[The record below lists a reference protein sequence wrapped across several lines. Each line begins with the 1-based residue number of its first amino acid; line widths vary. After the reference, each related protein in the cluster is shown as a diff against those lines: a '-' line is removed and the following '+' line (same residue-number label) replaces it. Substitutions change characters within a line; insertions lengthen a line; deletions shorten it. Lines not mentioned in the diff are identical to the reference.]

1 MAHGF
6 VGATAKQL
14 MAKRLRL
21 GEVLIEMGL
30 ISEVQLER
38 ALEMQKAKG
47 DRLGKVLIS
56 EGFVSS
62 VDIAKALARRLDID
76 FVSLGD
82 LSIDQATLEV
92 LPYDVCKRNDLVP
105 IEVTPLGMV
114 VAMAD
119 PTNVMALDELKLIS
133 GKEIRI
139 VAAAPEAIDMTL
151 SGLVSLDQTV
161 AEIAQSADDWI
172 DDHVPLEDIRDANS
186 DAPAIQLVNQ
196 IITKAVLD
204 GASDLHFEPQAD
216 DMVVRFR
223 KDGVLTHVT
232 TVPHKLQAGVT
243 SRIKIMSS
251 LDISERRRPQD
262 GRVPILVGDRPIDL
276 RVAILPTVY
285 GEKSV
290 MRVLDKSNVMLTME
304 QMGFLPEQLD
314 KLRHCYTQPY
324 GCLLVTGPTG
334 SGKSTTLYGA
344 LNEVNTIERNIIT
357 VEDPVEYRLRG
368 INQVQV
374 NVKAGMTF
382 AAALRSI
389 LRCDPD
395 IVMIGEMRDQET
407 ANIGIEAALTGH
419 LVLSTLHTNTAPG
432 AIPRLIEMGI
442 EPYLVSSSILGVLA
456 QRLARRLCTC
466 KEAWVPDRDYLSRMG
481 FPSEVVEG
489 ESIQLHRAVGC
500 ARCNGSGYKGRLAI
514 HEVMLMSEEI
524 AHAAG
529 EHASAEDLARI
540 ALSQGMM
547 DLTADGVRK
556 ILLGH
561 TTMEELQRIVQH

>member
-1 MAHGF
+1 M
-6 VGATAKQL
+6 QL

-30 ISEVQLER
+30 ISELQLER
-38 ALEMQKAKG
+38 ALEIQKAKG
-47 DRLGKVLIS
+47 ERLGKVLIN
-56 EGFVSS
+56 EGFVNA

-76 FVSLGD
+76 FVALGD
-82 LSIDQATLEV
+82 LSVEQGVLEA

-105 IEVTPLGMV
+105 IEVTPFGMV

-119 PTNVMALDELKLIS
+119 PTNVVALDELRLIS
-133 GKEIRI
+133 GKEIRV
-139 VAAAPEAIDMTL
+139 VAAAPEAIDRTL
-151 SGLVSLDQTV
+151 SGLVSLEDAV
-161 AEIAQSADDWI
+161 AEIAESADDWI
-172 DDHVPLEDIRDANS
+172 DDHVPLEDIMDTNS

-223 KDGVLTHVT
+223 KDGVLSQVT
-232 TVPHKLQAGVT
+232 TVPSKLQAGVT

-374 NVKAGMTF
+374 NVRAGMTF

-407 ANIGIEAALTGH
+407 AMIGIEAALTGH

-466 KEAWVPDRDYLSRMG
+466 KEAWTPDRDYLARMG
-481 FPSEVVEG
+481 FPADVVEG
-489 ESIQLHRAVGC
+489 DPVQLYRPVGC
-500 ARCNGSGYKGRLAI
+500 TRCNGSGYKGRLAV

-540 ALSQGMM
+540 ALAQGMM
-547 DLTADGVRK
+547 DLTADGTQK